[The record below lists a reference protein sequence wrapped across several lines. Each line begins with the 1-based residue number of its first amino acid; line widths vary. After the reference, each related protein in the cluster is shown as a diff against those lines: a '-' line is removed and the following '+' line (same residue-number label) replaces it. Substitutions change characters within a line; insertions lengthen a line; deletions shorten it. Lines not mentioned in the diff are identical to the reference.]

1 MKTNKRQRGR
11 RIGKVLLQ
19 ERQSEAEPITLIDGI
34 ETRLGYDHAAEIL
47 CGGGGVRLVNG
58 KTAYAS

>member
-1 MKTNKRQRGR
+1 MNDKKRQRGR

-19 ERQSEAEPITLIDGI
+19 ERHSGAEPITLIDEI

-47 CGGGGVRLVNG
+47 SGGGGVRLVNG